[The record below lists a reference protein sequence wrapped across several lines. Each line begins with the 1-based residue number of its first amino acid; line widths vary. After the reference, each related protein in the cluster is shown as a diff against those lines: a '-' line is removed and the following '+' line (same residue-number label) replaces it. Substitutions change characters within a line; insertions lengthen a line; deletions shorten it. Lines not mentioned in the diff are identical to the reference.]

1 MFRPGDAFVHEF
13 RVDGAVYEG
22 FVKAFG
28 DRNPLHVDDAFAA
41 SKGFQRRVM
50 HGNILGGFLS
60 YFVGEC
66 LPTKDVVLH
75 SQQIDYKRPVYL
87 DDVLTFEASVEE
99 VHESVGAVEFRFLFR
114 KRGAEVVA
122 KGRLQIGVLK

>member
-1 MFRPGDAFVHEF
+1 MFRPGDAFIHEF
-13 RVDGAVYEG
+13 RVDRAVYDA

-28 DRNPLHVDDAFAA
+28 DHNPLHVDDAFAA
-41 SKGFQRRVM
+41 SKGFQGKVM

-66 LPTKDVVLH
+66 LPTKEVVLH
-75 SQQIDYKRPVYL
+75 SQRIDYKRPVYL

-99 VHESVGAVEFRFLFR
+99 VHESVGAVEFRFQFR
-114 KRGAEVVA
+114 KSGAEVVA
-122 KGRLQIGVLK
+122 KGRLQIGLLK